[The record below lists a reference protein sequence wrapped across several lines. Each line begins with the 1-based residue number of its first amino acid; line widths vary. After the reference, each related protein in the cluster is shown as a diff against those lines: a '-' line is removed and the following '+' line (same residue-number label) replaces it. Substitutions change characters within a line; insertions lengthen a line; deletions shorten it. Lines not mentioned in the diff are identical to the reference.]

1 MTLLTP
7 GVTVAS
13 ALGTGLYV
21 ILGIIWLVLMI
32 TLGIMSIRKGHWVM
46 FIIGIFFPLFWII
59 GALLPAKEPR

>member
-1 MTLLTP
+1 MTLLTA